1 MWSDCTIQT
10 VAPSKSK
17 HSYLVAHP
25 TARKWVMTPA
35 TNGISLSRVNP
46 LINGWTNPLTIRGM
60 SHQVHSGA
68 PIAATTLA
76 TMSPNLTYSIYP
88 PFINS
93 TVVVNG
99 SPTNSYPTEH
109 HIVWVHVQWS
119 LLHEIYKKSMND
131 PIKEPIFNGKAPLNL
146 MLTIHGFADSALF
159 LGDSPWRWFIK
170 NTI

>member
-1 MWSDCTIQT
+1 M
-10 VAPSKSK
+10 
-17 HSYLVAHP
+17 AHP
-25 TARKWVMTPA
+25 TARKWVMTPV

-119 LLHEIYKKSMND
+119 LFHEIYKKIHERSHS
-131 PIKEPIFNGKAPLNL
+131 KSQFL
-146 MLTIHGFADSALF
+146 MVRPHWISCLTIHGFADSALF
-159 LGDSPWRWFIK
+159 LGDK
-170 NTI
+170 NHGDDSSKIPFKGIYIYI